1 MTDELGYGLEKRRQG
16 NLDILAGKVTF
27 RCVLVSVFALGYVG
41 AEIWTLQR
49 RFPGNAR
56 ERVGERALI
65 RLLQGGAEE
74 EWVALLCPRAP
85 MNQF

>member
-27 RCVLVSVFALGYVG
+27 RRVLVHAFPPGYVG
-41 AEIWTLQR
+41 ADFRALFVQR
-49 RFPGNAR
+49 CLPGNAR

-65 RLLQGGAEE
+65 RLLQGGAKEE
-74 EWVALLCPRAP
+74 
-85 MNQF
+85 